1 MPATMADR
9 PTLAD
14 LAANPALA
22 AEVALDRIP
31 EVLGEI
37 ERPRAAL
44 WARLMMQPRAR
55 KATILSYHPFPS
67 VAFLE

>member
-1 MPATMADR
+1 MPGGWGL
-9 PTLAD
+9 TL
-14 LAANPALA
+14 P
-22 AEVALDRIP
+22 AEVALARIP
-31 EVLGEI
+31 ELLGEI
-37 ERPRAAL
+37 ERLRAAL

>member
-1 MPATMADR
+1 MGDL
-9 PTLAD
+9 TL
-14 LAANPALA
+14 P

-31 EVLGEI
+31 ERLGEI
-37 ERPRAAL
+37 ERLRAAL